1 MTEKV
6 ETEKKLAEKPQK
18 PEKPK
23 KSIWSN
29 EDKKLISSY
38 GCQLLAE
45 DATNKQLLEK
55 KLPTDT
61 MIITYKVEDKL
72 HHDLVRGPQTKIFDL
87 YYDKFGKGSLQRFEY
102 GMGTINPT
110 TWGYQA
116 PQKKRK
122 RKL

>member
-1 MTEKV
+1 MTEEVK
-6 ETEKKLAEKPQK
+6 EEKKVL
-18 PEKPK
+18 EKPK
-23 KSIWSN
+23 KSIWSS
-29 EDKKLISSY
+29 EEKKQVSNY
-38 GCQLLAE
+38 GCQLLVDGASE
-45 DATNKQLLEK
+45 DQVQDR

-72 HHDLVRGPQTKIFDL
+72 HQDLVRGPQVKIFDL
-87 YYDKFGKGSLQRFEY
+87 YYDKFGKGSLQSFQY

>member
-6 ETEKKLAEKPQK
+6 ETEKKLS
-18 PEKPK
+18 EKPK
-23 KSIWSN
+23 KPETEKSIWSS

-38 GCQLLAE
+38 GCQLLVE
-45 DATNKQLLEK
+45 DAKGKQLVEK

-72 HHDLVRGPQTKIFDL
+72 HKDLVRGPQVKIFDL
-87 YYDKFGKGSLQRFEY
+87 YYDKFGKGSLQNIQY
-102 GMGTINPT
+102 GSGTINPT

>member
-6 ETEKKLAEKPQK
+6 ETEKKLAEKPKK
-18 PEKPK
+18 PETE
-23 KSIWSN
+23 KSIWSS

-38 GCQLLAE
+38 GCQLLVE
-45 DATNKQLLEK
+45 DAKGKQLVEK

-61 MIITYKVEDKL
+61 MIITYKVKDKV
-72 HHDLVRGPQTKIFDL
+72 HQDLVRGPQVKIFDL
-87 YYDKFGKGSLQRFEY
+87 YYDKFGKGSLQNIQY

>member
-6 ETEKKLAEKPQK
+6 ETEKKLA
-18 PEKPK
+18 EKPK

-72 HHDLVRGPQTKIFDL
+72 HQDLVRGPQVKIFDL
-87 YYDKFGKGSLQRFEY
+87 YYDKYGKGSIQKIDY
-102 GMGTINPT
+102 AHGTTRPNL
-110 TWGYQA
+110 WGIKA
-116 PQKKRK
+116 TPPKKGKKRK
-122 RKL
+122 

>member
-6 ETEKKLAEKPQK
+6 ETEKKLA
-18 PEKPK
+18 EKPK

-45 DATNKQLLEK
+45 DATGKQLLEK

-72 HHDLVRGPQTKIFDL
+72 HQDLVRGPQVKIFDL
-87 YYDKFGKGSLQRFEY
+87 YYDKFGQGSVQNIRY
-102 GMGTINPT
+102 GSGTINPT

>member
-6 ETEKKLAEKPQK
+6 ETEKKLAEKPKK
-18 PEKPK
+18 PETE
-23 KSIWSN
+23 KSIWSS

-38 GCQLLAE
+38 GCQLLVE
-45 DATNKQLLEK
+45 DAKGKQLVEK

-61 MIITYKVEDKL
+61 MIITYKVEDKV
-72 HHDLVRGPQTKIFDL
+72 HHDLVRGPQVKIFDL
-87 YYDKFGKGSLQRFEY
+87 YYDKFGKGSLQSFEY

-110 TWGYQA
+110 TWGYQP